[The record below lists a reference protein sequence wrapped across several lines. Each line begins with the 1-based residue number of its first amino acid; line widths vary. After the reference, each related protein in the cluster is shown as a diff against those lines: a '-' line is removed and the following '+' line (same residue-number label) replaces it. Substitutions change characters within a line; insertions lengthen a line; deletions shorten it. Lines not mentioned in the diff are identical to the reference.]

1 MKFTDL
7 FIKRPVLASVV
18 SLFILLLGIQAFQNL
33 SIRQYPELENSII
46 TITTAYPGANADII
60 QGFITTPIQ
69 QAIASAEGIDYVT
82 SSSQQSGSTVS
93 AYIKLGYS
101 ANSALTEI
109 QAKVAAVQNEL
120 PSEAEKP
127 VISKASARGSALMYI
142 SFFSDEMS
150 NEQVTDYLV
159 RVVQPKLSTIDGV
172 AEAQLLGAKTF
183 AMRLWLNPTRM
194 AAYDVTPKEVK
205 DAIRENNFLTAAGE
219 TQGAYVAT
227 AVNALTDLKD
237 PESFSNIVIK
247 SQGDTLVRMR
257 DIARVELNAENFDSY
272 VAFNGI
278 SSVYIGISST
288 PSANPLDVIDLV
300 RERFPEVTTQLPA
313 GLQGEIVYDATEFIQ
328 ASIDEVVKTLLE
340 ASLIVIFVVF
350 LFLGSFRSVI
360 IPVITI
366 PLSIVGVLFF
376 MLVMGYSI
384 NLLTLLAMVLA
395 VGLVVDDAIVVV
407 ENIHR
412 HLEEGLSPYES
423 ALKGAR
429 EIALPVISM
438 TITLAAVYAPIG
450 FMGGLTGKLFTEF
463 AFTLAGAVLISGI
476 IALTLSPMM
485 CAKLL
490 RHESNDSGF
499 AHRVD
504 RIFDRLRQGYH
515 RQLHSVL
522 NYRPVTLLMTVTILA
537 SIPFLY
543 LFTKSELAPTEDQGI
558 VFISANAPKYA
569 NLDYLNHYTQ
579 GYESIFKEFPEFSH
593 SFLINGSGSVQNSIA
608 GMALKPWDQR
618 QRTQM
623 NLQPQV
629 QKELAKI
636 PGLQI
641 FSFNMPSLPGAG
653 GGLPVQFVVNTT
665 ADYETLYQVSERITQ
680 AARESGLFMFVS
692 NELRF
697 DKPETK
703 VLIDRDKAAQLGI
716 NMQDIG
722 DAFSLLLG
730 ESRINRFFLEGRS
743 YKVIPQAERE
753 MRNNRDWLQHYYVN
767 TDSGDKI
774 PLSTLIRIEST
785 TRPGQLNQFQQLN
798 SSLIQGVMAPGVT
811 IGDALDFLNQKSG
824 ELFPQGFSKDYS
836 GLSRQ
841 YVEEGNKLFYTFL
854 VSLAVIFLVL
864 AAQFESFRD
873 PLVILVTVPLSI
885 CGAMIPLALD
895 FATFNIYTQVGLV
908 TLIGL
913 ISKHGILIVEFANKL
928 QQEKGISPREAVEE
942 AASIRLRAVLMT
954 TFSMVLGVVPLIL
967 ATGAGAVS
975 RFDIGLVL
983 ATGMTIGTCF
993 TLYVVPTLYTLLS
1006 KGHTTPLPA
1015 AD

>member
-7 FIKRPVLASVV
+7 FIKRPVLSSVV

-33 SIRQYPELENSII
+33 SIRQYPELENSVI
-46 TITTAYPGANADII
+46 TINTAYPGATADII
-60 QGFITTPIQ
+60 QGFITTPLQ
-69 QAIASAEGIDYVT
+69 QAIASAEGINYIT
-82 SSSQQSGSTVS
+82 SSSLQSRSTIS
-93 AYIKLGYS
+93 AHINLGYS
-101 ANSALTEI
+101 ANDALSEI
-109 QAKVAAVQNEL
+109 QAKVAGVQNEL

-127 VISKASARGSALMYI
+127 VISKDSARGTALMYV
-142 SFFSDEMS
+142 SFFSDDMT

-159 RVVQPKLSTIDGV
+159 RVVQPKLSTLEGV
-172 AEAQLLGAKTF
+172 AEAELLGAKTF
-183 AMRLWLNPTRM
+183 AMRIWLNPTRM
-194 AAYDVTPKEVK
+194 AAYNVTAKQVE

-219 TQGAYVAT
+219 TKGAFVAT
-227 AVNALTDLKD
+227 SVNALTDLKD
-237 PESFSNIVIK
+237 EESFANIVVK
-247 SQGDTLVRMR
+247 SQGDALVRIR
-257 DIARVELNAENFDSY
+257 DIARVQLNAENFDSY

-288 PSANPLDVIDLV
+288 PSANPLEVIARV
-300 RERFPEVTTQLPA
+300 RERFPEITEQLPT

-328 ASIDEVVKTLLE
+328 ASIDEVVSTLIE
-340 ASLIVIFVVF
+340 ASLIVIVVVF
-350 LFLGSFRSVI
+350 LFLGSVRSVI
-360 IPVITI
+360 IPVVTI

-376 MLVMGYSI
+376 MLAMGYSI

-412 HLEEGLSPYES
+412 HLEEGLSPFES
-423 ALKGAR
+423 AIQGAR
-429 EIALPVISM
+429 EIAMPVISM

-490 RHESNDSGF
+490 RHDTSNEGL
-499 AHRVD
+499 AHRLD
-504 RIFDRLRQGYH
+504 MLFDRLRGGYQ

-522 NYRPVTLLMTVTILA
+522 NYRPVTVLMTITVLI

-558 VFISANAPKYA
+558 VFISATAPKYA
-569 NLDYLNHYTQ
+569 NLDYLNKYTESYQ
-579 GYESIFKEFPEFSH
+579 SIFKEFPEFSH
-593 SFLINGSGSVQNSIA
+593 SFLINGSGSVQDSIA

-618 QRTQM
+618 EQSQM
-623 NLQPQV
+623 AIQPQL
-629 QKELAKI
+629 QQALDKI

-665 ADYETLYQVSERITQ
+665 ADYETLYQVSQRLTQ
-680 AARESGLFMFVS
+680 AALESGLFMFVS

-697 DKPETK
+697 DKPETR

-716 NMQDIG
+716 NMKEIG

-730 ESRINRFFLEGRS
+730 EGRINRFFLEGRS

-753 MRNNRDWLQHYYVN
+753 MRNNRDWLQHYYVS
-767 TDSGDKI
+767 TDSGQKI
-774 PLSTLIRIEST
+774 PLSTLIKVEST
-785 TRPGQLNQFQQLN
+785 TRPSSLNQFQQLN

-811 IGDALDFLNQKSG
+811 IGQALDFLNQKST
-824 ELFPQGFSKDYS
+824 EIFPQGFSKDYS

-854 VSLAVIFLVL
+854 VSLLVIFLVL

-913 ISKHGILIVEFANKL
+913 ISKHGILIVEFANQL
-928 QQEKGISPREAVEE
+928 QLQKGLSPREAVEE

-954 TFSMVLGVVPLIL
+954 TFSMVLGVLPLLL
-967 ATGAGAVS
+967 ASGAGAVS
-975 RFDIGLVL
+975 RFDIGLVI

-993 TLYVVPTLYTLLS
+993 TLYVVPTIYTLFAS
-1006 KGHTTPLPA
+1006 RHAQTEQT
-1015 AD
+1015 

>member
-1 MKFTDL
+1 MTFTDL
-7 FIKRPVLASVV
+7 YIKRPVLASVI
-18 SLFILLLGIQAFQNL
+18 SLLILLLGVQAFQNL
-33 SIRQYPELENSII
+33 SIRQYPEIENSLI

-60 QGFITTPIQ
+60 QGFITTPVQ

-82 SSSQQSGSTVS
+82 SSSQQSRSTVS

-101 ANSALTEI
+101 ANDALSEI
-109 QAKVAAVQNEL
+109 QAKVAEVQNEL

-127 VISKASARGSALMYI
+127 VISKSSARGSALMYI
-142 SFFSDEMS
+142 SFFSEEMS
-150 NEQVTDYLV
+150 NEQVTDYLA

-172 AEAQLLGAKTF
+172 AEAELLGEKIF
-183 AMRLWLNPTRM
+183 AMRIWLNPTRM
-194 AAYDVTPKEVK
+194 AAYNVTAKEVR
-205 DAIRENNFLTAAGE
+205 DAIRQNNFLTAAGE
-219 TQGAYVAT
+219 TKGAYVAT

-237 PESFSNIVIK
+237 SESFSNIVIK
-247 SQGDTLVRMR
+247 NQGDTLIRMR

-278 SSVYIGISST
+278 SSVYFGITST
-288 PSANPLDVIDLV
+288 PSANPLEVIDRV
-300 RERFPEVTTQLPA
+300 RDRFPAITAQLPS
-313 GLQGEIVYDATEFIQ
+313 GLQGRIVYDATEFIQ
-328 ASIDEVVKTLLE
+328 ASIDEVVKTLAE

-350 LFLGSFRSVI
+350 FFLGSIRSVI

-376 MLVMGYSI
+376 MLAMGYSI

-412 HLEEGLSPYES
+412 HLEEGLSPFDAS
-423 ALKGAR
+423 IKGAR

-450 FMGGLTGKLFTEF
+450 FMGGLTGKLFSEF
-463 AFTLAGAVLISGI
+463 AFTLAGAVLISGV

-490 RHESNDSGF
+490 RHDSNSSGL
-499 AHRVD
+499 AHRLDVL
-504 RIFDRLRQGYH
+504 FEKLRQGYH

-522 NYRPVTLLMTVTILA
+522 NYRPVTLLMTLA
-537 SIPFLY
+537 VLLSIPFLY
-543 LFTKSELAPTEDQGI
+543 LFTKSELAPTEDQSI
-558 VFISANAPKYA
+558 IFISAKAPKYA
-569 NLDYLNHYTQ
+569 NLDYLNRYTEDYQ
-579 GYESIFKEFPEFSH
+579 AIFEKFPEFSH
-593 SFLINGSGSVQNSIA
+593 SFLINGSGSVQQSIA

-623 NLQPQV
+623 ELQPLV
-629 QKELAKI
+629 QKELSKI

-653 GGLPVQFVVNTT
+653 GGMPIQFVVNTT
-665 ADYETLYQVSERITQ
+665 ADYQTLYQVSERLTQ
-680 AARESGLFMFVS
+680 EARKSGLFMFVS

-697 DKPETK
+697 DKPETQ

-722 DAFSLLLG
+722 EAFSLLLG
-730 ESRINRFFLEGRS
+730 EARVNRFFLEGRS
-743 YKVIPQAERE
+743 YKVIPQAERD
-753 MRNNRDWLQHYYVN
+753 MRNSRDWLEHYYVN
-767 TDSGDKI
+767 TESGQKI
-774 PLSTLIRIEST
+774 PLSTLIRVEST

-798 SSLIQGVMAPGVT
+798 SSLVQGVMAPGVT
-811 IGDALDFLNQKSG
+811 IGDALEFLNEKSK
-824 ELFPQGFSKDYS
+824 ELFPEGFSSDYS

-854 VSLAVIFLVL
+854 LSLMVIFLVL

-873 PLVILVTVPLSI
+873 PLVILITVPLSI

-928 QQEKGISPREAVEE
+928 QQQRGLSPREAVEE

-954 TFSMVLGVVPLIL
+954 TFAMVLGVVPLLL

-993 TLYVVPTLYTLLS
+993 TLYVVPTIYTLL
-1006 KGHTTPLPA
+1006 A
-1015 AD
+1015 ARHARA